1 MQELIEGFRL
11 RIQVARFQELGSEW
25 RTDKFMSASRIIP
38 YARLY
43 YPVAG
48 EGVVVHHGR
57 QYLLRPGW
65 ICLVPPYA
73 QAEVSC
79 PKYLVKYWC
88 HFNAY
93 ILDSDLDIFSLYH
106 PAYELEVKNND
117 FVRNLFVRLVELHNT
132 PGAMVSSIEGM
143 EAKSALGLLIAPFLR
158 TIKSDFSGKSTD
170 SIAKFTKL
178 LAYIEKNISRRL
190 TLAELAE
197 EFHLN
202 ATYLSNLFA
211 KRMGLPLIAY
221 CNRRRIRLAIDLI
234 WSTGYSISEIADKV
248 GIGDVANFSKMF
260 KRTTGLYPSEYR
272 KNLRQSRENNDF
284 KDINF

>member
-43 YPVAG
+43 YPIDG
-48 EGVVVHHGR
+48 EGFVIHHGR

-132 PGAMVSSIEGM
+132 PGAMVKSIEGM
-143 EAKSALGLLIAPFLR
+143 EAKSALGLLIAPFLK
-158 TIKSDFSGKSTD
+158 TITEDFSGKPVD
-170 SIAKFTKL
+170 AMAKFTKL
-178 LAYIEKNISRRL
+178 LAYIEKNLFRRL
-190 TLAELAE
+190 TLTELAE

-234 WSTGYSISEIADKV
+234 WSTDYSISEIADKV
-248 GIGDVANFSKMF
+248 GIGDVTNFSKMF